1 MFKKLKTMLFEEEV
15 ELEEEES
22 MDFEPVETEEKVI
35 EEPVETELP
44 SMVSQPTV
52 KRIDVDEQ
60 PVKIVKPTPAP
71 LINRQHKLDDSNE
84 YKPQAVISPMFGLT
98 EAEMQK
104 SVQLDTMM
112 KKQSSKPTSA
122 SSVISPMFGQVQ
134 AETSKELLKRNRPAK
149 KEQKVNLTLEE
160 MLNIENQEEME
171 FTLFDVELD
180 AKEFQSRENPNLI
193 NADGPLEET
202 DGLRIMKGKE

>member
-71 LINRQHKLDDSNE
+71 IINRQHKLDDSNE
-84 YKPQAVISPMFGLT
+84 YRPQAVISPMFGLT

-193 NADGPLEET
+193 NADGPLEEI